1 MSEEKPREREIIAAM
16 RRSYGEAGIGEL
28 PANPIDAFHL
38 WMKDAAEN
46 SYVIEANAMVLS
58 TYGVNPQG
66 MDAISSRSVLLRD
79 VVDDGFIFLTN
90 YTSRKGRAI
99 ELHPQVT
106 LLFPWYPLERQVSIS
121 GFAEKLS
128 DEAADQYFQQRPWT
142 SQISAWASTQSAPLT
157 SRDELE
163 TRYNGAAAK
172 WPEGTLV
179 PRPQY
184 WGGYL
189 VRPIEIEFW
198 QGRYSRLHD
207 RLRYERPDTQS
218 DWVVN
223 RYYP

>member
-1 MSEEKPREREIIAAM
+1 MSESTSQERAAIAAM
-16 RRSYGEAGIGEL
+16 RRSYGEAGIGQL
-28 PANPIDAFHL
+28 PADPLAAFHL
-38 WMKDAAEN
+38 WMKDAAAN

-58 TYGVNPQG
+58 TYGVDGNG
-66 MDAISSRSVLLRD
+66 SDAISSRTVLLRD
-79 VVDDGFIFLTN
+79 VVDDGFIFLSN

-99 ELHPQVT
+99 DLHSQVT
-106 LLFPWYPLERQVSIS
+106 LLFPWYPLERQVTIS
-121 GFAEKLS
+121 GFAERLN
-128 DEAADQYFQQRPWT
+128 DADADTYFQQRPWS

-163 TRYNGAAAK
+163 IRYQGAAEK
-172 WPEGTLV
+172 WPKGTPV
-179 PRPQY
+179 PRPPY